1 MEFFLV
7 SILTTVGGI
16 ILYAI
21 IGAVVKAP
29 GNVLAVK
36 FRSLGDMSGK
46 TYTEIKNVVGVENSI
61 STTTNDAGETIKI
74 RQWISTGY
82 HITLL
87 FDSNDNFICISSET
101 KVWLMLKNIASITY

>member
-1 MEFFLV
+1 MEFFWI
-7 SILTTVGGI
+7 SILTTIGGI

-21 IGAVVKAP
+21 MGAVVKAP
-29 GNVLAVK
+29 GNVLAIK
-36 FRSLGDMSGK
+36 FQTLGDMSGK
-46 TYTEIKNVVGVENSI
+46 TYSEIKSVVGAENSI
-61 STTTNDAGETIKI
+61 STTVNDAGEIIKI

-101 KVWLMLKNIASITY
+101 KV

>member
-1 MEFFLV
+1 MEFFLISV
-7 SILTTVGGI
+7 LTTIGGI

-21 IGAVVKAP
+21 MGAIVKAP

-36 FRSLGDMSGK
+36 FQSLGDMSGK
-46 TYTEIKNVVGVENSI
+46 SYEDIKKVVGVENSI
-61 STTTNDAGETIKI
+61 STTVNEAGEVIKI

-87 FDSNDNFICISSET
+87 FDGNDNFICISNET
-101 KVWLMLKNIASITY
+101 KV